1 MDVFRY
7 KPFTGPKISE
17 SQGTMIAIFPK
28 KGKKKHFPT
37 IAFQENQQPFSLY
50 GFASW
55 ATTFKLLRCF

>member
-50 GFASW
+50 GFAS
-55 ATTFKLLRCF
+55 